1 MWKGKPVIGGSA
13 GGITVQLV
21 YGVTGFTVN
30 SVEGAAF
37 RIHYLLDNPE
47 VMTKIGENGKE
58 YVRQNFLITRNLG
71 DWLALMSYLGRAS

>member
-1 MWKGKPVIGGSA
+1 MWKGKPVIGSFV

-37 RIHYLLDNPE
+37 RIHHLLDNPE
-47 VMTKIGENGKE
+47 VMTKIGKDGKE

-71 DWLALMSYLGRAS
+71 DWLALMNYLGRTN